1 MRERIQAV
9 GSEQSI
15 QPSWGA
21 FTIAEIPGLDNLA
34 TGIGIATDTLSG
46 ILSTAKTGL
55 QIASP
60 FAAMLQDP
68 VGAAVNAA
76 VQAIETTI
84 HLIIDSLNT
93 GVYFYADG
101 GPFMTGGKPDGLS
114 GWLSR
119 WEGSFKDP
127 GDRQKPVF
135 SDDADVSGII
145 LVVGANDLPQFQ
157 SMLSSLS
164 ALAAF
169 PYTPFPEGPA
179 GLSYPDQVESS
190 LPSPPDWKG
199 TRLAD
204 VVLPYGEL
212 NSALE
217 ILVGALSIGDDIG
230 ALINSLARTIE
241 MKIEGLVA
249 LVERLE
255 GIVQTI
261 RNIALATGIYGL
273 SVRSTTGISGLITT
287 AREATSTP
295 PWDHEALVGGVC
307 LLAGTANFAPVA
319 ELLGGNNG

>member
-1 MRERIQAV
+1 M

-76 VQAIETTI
+76 VNAIGTTI

-101 GPFMTGGKPDGLS
+101 GPFMTGAKGDGLD

-119 WEGSFKDP
+119 WETSFKDP
-127 GDRQKPVF
+127 GDKEKPVF
-135 SDDADVSGII
+135 SEDADVSAVL
-145 LVVGANDLPQFQ
+145 LVVGANDLPAFEG
-157 SMLSSLS
+157 LLRSLS
-164 ALAAF
+164 ALASF
-169 PYTPFPEGPA
+169 PYTPFPESPA
-179 GLSYPDQVESS
+179 GLSYADQIESS

-199 TRLAD
+199 TKIGDAIP
-204 VVLPYGEL
+204 VYGEL
-212 NSALE
+212 HGALE

-230 ALINSLARTIE
+230 ALINALARTIE
-241 MKIEGLVA
+241 LKMAGLIA
-249 LVERLE
+249 LVEKLE

-261 RNIALATGIYGL
+261 RNIAMATGIYGL
-273 SVRSTTGISGLITT
+273 ALRSTTGIPGLITAART
-287 AREATSTP
+287 ASNTP
-295 PWDHEALVGGVC
+295 PWDHEAFVSGAC

-319 ELLGGNNG
+319 ELLGGDTHD